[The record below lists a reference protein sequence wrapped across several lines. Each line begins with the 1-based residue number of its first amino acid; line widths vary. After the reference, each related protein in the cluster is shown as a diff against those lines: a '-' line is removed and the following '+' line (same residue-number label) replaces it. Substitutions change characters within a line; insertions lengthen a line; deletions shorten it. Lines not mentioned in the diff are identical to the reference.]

1 VCYIRNIGRN
11 EREDGCFD
19 TLSEVIRKEEES
31 AGEEIRRL
39 VDMLSLVV
47 DSSLVPPD
55 VDRKARELLKN
66 YM

>member
-1 VCYIRNIGRN
+1 M
-11 EREDGCFD
+11 EDGCFD
-19 TLSEVIRKEEES
+19 TLSEVICKEEES
-31 AGEEIRRL
+31 AGDEIRRL

-66 YM
+66 YL

>member
-1 VCYIRNIGRN
+1 M
-11 EREDGCFD
+11 EDSCFD

-66 YM
+66 YMR

>member
-1 VCYIRNIGRN
+1 M
-11 EREDGCFD
+11 EDGCFD

-55 VDRKARELLKN
+55 VDRKARDLLKN

>member
-1 VCYIRNIGRN
+1 M
-11 EREDGCFD
+11 EDGCFD

-39 VDMLSLVV
+39 VDMLSLVI

-66 YM
+66 YMR